1 MGNYQVRFWRAV
13 ALVKESL
20 TLIFNA
26 AINILKRGLS
36 TVGHTGTWVNSPN
49 DWGEGT
55 ATKTGEILSWQVRS
69 ANQESPC
76 MTTGECQG

>member
-20 TLIFNA
+20 TLIYNA

-36 TVGHTGTWVNSPN
+36 TVGHTGTNA
-49 DWGEGT
+49 WGEGT
-55 ATKTGEILSWQVRS
+55 ATSAEETQQGQVRS
-69 ANQESPC
+69 ANQESPS
-76 MTTGECQG
+76 MTSGECQLHPS